1 MPNRIDFKYALAMEL
16 KAPGFHHSVL
26 ADFREY
32 LAEEGWT
39 DKLLDL
45 APEEIGAYLA
55 FLA

>member
-16 KAPGFHHSVL
+16 KDPGFHHSVL

-45 APEEIGAYLA
+45 APEKIGAYLA